1 MNQEIIQIHITNEY
15 FNTEKNQEEIFKLYD
30 SIIDTSKK
38 MGVWSDSIIRVIITD
53 NFSADLIEK
62 SKEWNLAADI
72 SVEKE
77 YTVVSKILFNHDLEN
92 PEYYIYFNFQSFYEY
107 QFPHWEIALGQILN
121 IYSNK
126 IIPISIREKFIKTQ
140 PSSLNEY
147 IEFAA
152 IEWCKALH
160 SRLILQKVLSEPI
173 FPMNHNSFLITF
185 KRKLKRNLYEY
196 NSDKYENSRRL
207 NTFWYNY
214 YDSIKTI
221 FLRLI
226 EKETTDISLRINT
239 EEPSYDLIN
248 NIIIEIEELTFDL
261 IQNNKEFDIT
271 NLKETIIAFS
281 EHFEIFLENETETNF
296 RIRLTKDPKDY
307 FIDEIVETEPRMVCF
322 MDILGFS
329 ELINQYDSDITS
341 TVLQDIQESFEL
353 AKTQLLEKNLSG
365 NEEAVKHLKYQTFSD
380 NICISIPYFDNE
392 NDFLS
397 NFNLLAVY
405 VRGFQSIMM
414 SKGIFMRGG
423 ISTGSYYADNNI
435 IFSKGLVNAY
445 YLESKKAIYPRVIID
460 DSIIIKLFNYN
471 KDRLDYFGL
480 DKTIIFDWENCAFLN
495 PFGLIES
502 SISQFESVAKEI
514 KKELDDEDDQFT
526 KAITNFTNSM
536 TEMTIGLMKSLADND
551 KKIIEPIKSEIIK
564 NIYNYQ
570 NNSNVASKYIWLNEF
585 IKWLEKDES
594 AKMKFETM
602 RERIENNTNLNASS

>member
-1 MNQEIIQIHITNEY
+1 MNKEIIQIHITNEY
-15 FNTEKNQEEIFKLYD
+15 FNTEKNQEEIYKLYD
-30 SIIDTSKK
+30 SIIESSKK
-38 MGVWSDSIIRVIITD
+38 MEIWSDSIIKIIITD
-53 NFSADLIEK
+53 NFNSEIKEQ
-62 SKEWNLAADI
+62 SKKWNFTSDI
-72 SVEKE
+72 SAEKE
-77 YTVVSKILFNHDLEN
+77 YSVVSKILFNHDLEN
-92 PEYYIYFNFQSFYEY
+92 PEYYIYFNFQSFYENK
-107 QFPHWEIALGQILN
+107 FPHWEIALGQILN

-126 IIPISIREKFIKTQ
+126 IIPTRIREKFIKTE
-140 PSSLNEY
+140 PSSLNEH

-160 SRLILQKVLSEPI
+160 SRLILQKALSEPI

-196 NSDKYENSRRL
+196 NSDEYENSRRL
-207 NTFWYNY
+207 DTFWYKY
-214 YDSIKTI
+214 YDSIKTL

-226 EKETTDISLRINT
+226 EKETTDLSLRIKTDESSN
-239 EEPSYDLIN
+239 DLIN
-248 NIIIEIEELTFDL
+248 NIIIEIEDLTSNL
-261 IQNNKEFDIT
+261 LQNNNEYNIT
-271 NLKETIIAFS
+271 NLKKAIIAFS
-281 EHFEIFLENETETNF
+281 EHYEIFLENETDRNF

-353 AKTQLLEKNLSG
+353 AKTQLLEKNPSG
-365 NEEAVKHLKYQTFSD
+365 NEEVVKHLKYQTFSD

-460 DSIIIKLFNYN
+460 DSIIVKLFNYN
-471 KDRLDYFGL
+471 KNRLEYFGL

-502 SISQFESVAKEI
+502 SISQFESVAKEL
-514 KKELDDEDDQFT
+514 KNELDDDEDDDDQFT
-526 KAITNFTNSM
+526 KAITSFANSM
-536 TEMTIGLMKSLADND
+536 TDMTIGLMKSLADND
-551 KKIIEPIKSEIIK
+551 KKLLEPIKSEIVK

-570 NNSNVASKYIWLNEF
+570 NNSSVASKYIWLNEF

-602 RERIENNTNLNASS
+602 SERIENNEK

>member
-1 MNQEIIQIHITNEY
+1 MNEEIIQIHITNEY

-30 SIIDTSKK
+30 SIIKRSKK
-38 MGVWSDSIIRVIITD
+38 MEIWSDSIIKIIITD
-53 NFSADLIEK
+53 NFSEDIKEQ
-62 SKEWNLAADI
+62 SKKWNFVTNI
-72 SVEKE
+72 STEKE
-77 YTVVSKILFNHDLEN
+77 YSVVSKILFNHKLEN
-92 PEYYIYFNFQSFYEY
+92 PEYYIYFNFQSFYEK
-107 QFPHWEIALGQILN
+107 QFPYWEIALGQILN

-126 IIPISIREKFIKTQ
+126 IIPISIREKYIKTQ
-140 PSSLNEY
+140 PSSLNEH
-147 IEFAA
+147 IEFAS
-152 IEWCKALH
+152 IEWCKAVH
-160 SRLILQKVLSEPI
+160 SRLLLQKILSEPI

-196 NSDKYENSRRL
+196 NSDEYDNSKRL
-207 NTFWYNY
+207 DTLWYKY
-214 YDSIKTI
+214 YDSIKTL
-221 FLRLI
+221 FLRLV
-226 EKETTDISLRINT
+226 EKETTDVSLRIKK
-239 EEPSYDLIN
+239 EESSNKLIN
-248 NIIIEIEELTFDL
+248 NVILEIEELTSNL
-261 IQNNKEFDIT
+261 LQKKEYNII
-271 NLKETIIAFS
+271 NLKKAIIAFS
-281 EHFEIFLENETETNF
+281 EHFEIFLENETDKNF

-341 TVLQDIQESFEL
+341 TLLQDIQESFEL
-353 AKTQLLEKNLSG
+353 AKTQLLEKTQSG
-365 NEEAVKHLKYQTFSD
+365 NKEVVKHLKYQTFSD

-397 NFNLLAVY
+397 NFNLLATY

-414 SKGIFMRGG
+414 TKGIFMRGG

-460 DSIIIKLFNYN
+460 DSIITKLLNYN
-471 KDRLDYFGL
+471 KERLEYFGL

-502 SISQFESVAKEI
+502 SISQFESVAKEL
-514 KKELDDEDDQFT
+514 KNELEDDDDQFT
-526 KAITNFTNSM
+526 KAMTSFAASM
-536 TEMTIGLMKSLADND
+536 TDMTIGLMKSLADND
-551 KKIIEPIKSEIIK
+551 KKVLKPIKSEIIK

-570 NNSNVASKYIWLNEF
+570 NNSRVASKYIWLNEF

-602 RERIENNTNLNASS
+602 SKRIENINVKE